1 MENLIARQFAAF
13 DRVVD
18 FGANH
23 PLTPAMPTVTT
34 LLTNL
39 GVVLTALVDSGDD
52 QAFGRGQFRG
62 GAAYRQAVAAE
73 VRSQMR
79 PVNKIARALKSEQ
92 YPGVRE
98 QFLMPRSSSY
108 GNLIAAAEAFISA
121 VTPIK
126 QLFVDRGLPADFD
139 TQLAAKKAA
148 LVAATGQKNAGHA
161 TQMAGTAGL
170 EAKSREGMEILREL
184 DAILSYQ
191 YRNNP
196 ALLAAWKGACRVERD
211 PVTEVNTPTAPATP
225 PALAA

>member
-1 MENLIARQFAAF
+1 MEDITTRQFAAF

-23 PLTPAMPTVTT
+23 PLTPAIPAVTT
-34 LLTNL
+34 LLGDL
-39 GVVLTALVDSGDD
+39 GNVLTSLVDLGDD

-62 GAAYRQAVAAE
+62 GSAYRQSVADE
-73 VRSQMR
+73 VRGLMR
-79 PVNKIARALKSEQ
+79 PINKIARALKPEQ
-92 YPGVRE
+92 HPGVRE
-98 QFLMPRSSSY
+98 QFRMPRSNGY
-108 GNLIAAAEAFISA
+108 PALIASAEAFVA
-121 VTPIK
+121 AATPIK

-139 TQLAAKKAA
+139 TQLTAKKTA

-170 EAKSREGMEILREL
+170 LAQSRVGVKILREL

-196 ALLAAWKGACRVERD
+196 ALLAAWKGACRIERD
-211 PVTEVNTPTAPATP
+211 PVTETVQTP
-225 PALAA
+225 PVGGGAGI